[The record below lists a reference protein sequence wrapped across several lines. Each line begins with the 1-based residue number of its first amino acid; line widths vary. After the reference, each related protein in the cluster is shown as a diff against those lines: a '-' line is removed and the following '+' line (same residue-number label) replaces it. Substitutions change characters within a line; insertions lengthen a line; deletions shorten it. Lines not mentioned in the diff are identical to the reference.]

1 MQYPSEKH
9 VRYTFFPPWRQDRW
23 MQLDE
28 FLYEYIY
35 IFFWVP
41 KTGNFLMLFQMNLID
56 SAQASSDGFLTF
68 GQIVD
73 L

>member
-9 VRYTFFPPWRQDRW
+9 VHYTFFPAWRQDRW

-28 FLYEYIY
+28 FLYDIY
-35 IFFWVP
+35 IFFLVP
-41 KTGNFLMLFQMNLID
+41 KTDNFLMLFLMNLID